1 MSKYRKSSIVLI
13 LSVFFILA
21 ISSLDTSKIRLVNII
36 LRSPILNAQKVDPAG
51 IRDYFISERDNS
63 YLLSVLTDIF
73 FEKKVIRE
81 KIVESIENIDP
92 RIKTIDK
99 HYMFVGKEYT
109 LSEGKPGLKYK
120 RLKLVY
126 ENDLLKNI
134 LILEEKVIKKPVSGL
149 RLKGAPGRTPAARKL
164 TVRAT
169 AYAPGERCNGPSND
183 GFTSMGLRIGP
194 GIVAVDPGVIPYGA
208 RLYIEGYG
216 YGIAADCGSAIKGTR
231 IDLCFRSVNE
241 AMHYGIR
248 NTTLYIL
255 D

>member
-1 MSKYRKSSIVLI
+1 MSKYRKSSIVLV
-13 LSVFFILA
+13 LSVLFILA
-21 ISSLDTSKIRLVNII
+21 ISTLDTSNIRIVNII
-36 LRSPILNAQKVDPAG
+36 LRSPILNAQKVDPAD
-51 IRDYFISERDNS
+51 IRDYFISERDSS

-81 KIVESIENIDP
+81 KIVESVEKINP
-92 RIKTIDK
+92 KIKTIDK
-99 HYMFVGKEYT
+99 HYMLVGKEFT

-120 RLKLVY
+120 RFKLVY

-134 LILEEKVIKKPVSGL
+134 LVLEERIIKKPVSGL
-149 RLKGAPGRTPAARKL
+149 RLKGIPGRTPSSRKL
-164 TVRAT
+164 KVRAT
-169 AYAPGERCNGPSND
+169 AYAPGERCNGPYND
-183 GFTSMGLRIGP
+183 GLTSMGLRIGP

-216 YGIAADCGSAIKGTR
+216 YGIAADCGSAIQGTR
-231 IDLCFRSVNE
+231 VDLCFRSVEE
-241 AMHYGIR
+241 ALKYGIR